1 MLQFLFQSIKI
12 LAKAVI
18 HWKQTSN
25 MNTIPLTWTRFLVL
39 TRTLAAFKDDDD
51 DDDGVVPATIN
62 QELNEKMHSLIIN
75 IKR

>member
-1 MLQFLFQSIKI
+1 
-12 LAKAVI
+12 
-18 HWKQTSN
+18 

-39 TRTLAAFKDDDD
+39 TRTLAAFKDDDDDD